1 VTPSLIVSI
10 LGVVLTLLI
19 QAAAAL
25 VAWGRLTS
33 RQEAHEKAAAKD
45 LEHVRETHAREIE
58 RLEKA
63 VERCRAD
70 SKSEIATGSAA
81 ELQRISTLAASFD
94 ALRGE
99 LKNEFRHFGDLVSQ
113 LARGG
118 AVAEER
124 IDALDSEVR
133 ELRGWRHSLSDATQ
147 TELARHDIKRRLGS
161 AGKRGAPDSE

>member
-33 RQEAHEKAAAKD
+33 RQEAHEKAA
-45 LEHVRETHAREIE
+45 
-58 RLEKA
+58 
-63 VERCRAD
+63 
-70 SKSEIATGSAA
+70 ATGSAA